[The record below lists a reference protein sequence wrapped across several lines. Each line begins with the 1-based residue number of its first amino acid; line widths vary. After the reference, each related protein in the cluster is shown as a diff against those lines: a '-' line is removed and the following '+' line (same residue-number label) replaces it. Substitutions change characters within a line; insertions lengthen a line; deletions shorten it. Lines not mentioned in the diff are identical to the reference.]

1 MKQVSKD
8 ESESESLM
16 SESLTANPITP
27 YAQVSTPP
35 QSNSYSN
42 TNSGDHDSFSDNP
55 VPRSASNDGYSSGSN
70 DSEYDNDDDD
80 DDDDDDEQDLSLAAL
95 LYSAGSYHAI
105 MRPVS
110 ITMTLA
116 ALAAVYINNEQTMEM
131 TEEQFASAYNVW
143 QIDDSSG
150 GEAAS
155 NGKHLAA
162 SIVNTFV
169 MISVIAC
176 MTFGIVILYKYRCMK
191 FLIGYMVL
199 SSASLLGVLGDY
211 MGSIAIEIYRIP
223 VDRITW
229 TFFMYNFA
237 IVGVTAIFYQKGIP
251 SGVTQMYLVCTSVI
265 LAWHLSHFDDWTAW
279 TLLGEYSVTV
289 LQCYSVTV
297 YCQLNFLFFYCVAVI
312 QHIKSIILTILY
324 RTLIN
329 INSHAGIL

>member
-1 MKQVSKD
+1 
-8 ESESESLM
+8 M

-35 QSNSYSN
+35 HSSNSN
-42 TNSGDHDSFSDNP
+42 NNSGDRESFSDNP
-55 VPRSASNDGYSSGSN
+55 VPRTTSNDDYSSGSN
-70 DSEYDNDDDD
+70 DSEQYLDDDD

-95 LYSAGSYHAI
+95 LYSASSYHAI

-143 QIDDSSG
+143 TIDDSAG
-150 GEAAS
+150 GAS

-169 MISVIAC
+169 MISVIAA

-191 FLIGYMVL
+191 FLIGYMVM

-229 TFFMYNFA
+229 TVFMYNFA

-279 TLLGEYSVTV
+279 TLLGEYTV
-289 LQCYSVTV
+289 VLSTE
-297 YCQLNFLFFYCVAVI
+297 NHAHTHTHALFFRVSSPLFCFV
-312 QHIKSIILTILY
+312 
-324 RTLIN
+324 N
-329 INSHAGIL
+329 

>member
-1 MKQVSKD
+1 MKQISKD
-8 ESESESLM
+8 ETESESLM

-35 QSNSYSN
+35 HSNSNSIN
-42 TNSGDHDSFSDNP
+42 NSGDRDNRESFSDNP
-55 VPRSASNDGYSSGSN
+55 VPRSASNDDYSSGSN
-70 DSEYDNDDDD
+70 DSEQDFDDDD

-95 LYSAGSYHAI
+95 LYSASSYHAI

-143 QIDDSSG
+143 QIDDSAG
-150 GEAAS
+150 GAS

-191 FLIGYMVL
+191 FLIGYMVM

-229 TFFMYNFA
+229 TVFMYNFA

-279 TLLGEYSVTV
+279 TLLGEYTV
-289 LQCYSVTV
+289 V
-297 YCQLNFLFFYCVAVI
+297 F
-312 QHIKSIILTILY
+312 
-324 RTLIN
+324 
-329 INSHAGIL
+329 